1 MNAESEP
8 TRGEPVRT
16 WAALVA
22 LLAAAV
28 YANTLG
34 HGFVWDDNTIVLG
47 DPAIR
52 SLSSIPSFF
61 ARSYWGE
68 ADPEFK
74 LYRPLVQTTLAIDWA
89 IGRGS
94 AVPFH
99 ATNLLLHVL
108 ATLLAFHLF
117 RGLHDELPWAVLA
130 SALFAVHPVHTDA
143 VDSIVQRAELLSAI
157 GVMGGLLAALR
168 GRWLVLALCAAVGLL
183 SKETAAMLPLLLAG
197 WHLLGD
203 RARRPRWPAY
213 AVSIGVLALYGVAR
227 WKVLGTATGMHAA
240 FGDVSVGER
249 ALTMTW
255 VFGDYVRLLLVPW
268 PLCAD
273 YAVNTNP
280 LVRVTSAADPRFLSA
295 ALALSTLAIVW
306 CVAAARRWRGAFW
319 GAWAAIAL
327 LPVSNVL
334 LPIGAIE
341 AERFLYLPSVGACAL
356 LAWIFAGSR
365 AQRIGLVIVILF
377 ALVTLDRNQVW
388 KDHLTLLD
396 ARMAEA
402 PENPWPYF
410 RRAEIL
416 LNEGRLREAEPYLDH
431 ALEVMPNFE
440 KARQLRAGVRYGVGR
455 MKGAAE
461 DLEALLTAHP
471 DWWQTMVA
479 LGSAYGRLG
488 DWERFEATL
497 ERLRSAGHPAD
508 ADSLDREFQD

>member
-327 LPVSNVL
+327 APVSNVL

-341 AERFLYLPSVGACAL
+341 AERFLYLPSVGACAI
-356 LAWIFAGSR
+356 LAWIPSRPETRRVGLLVVGFFA
-365 AQRIGLVIVILF
+365 ALTIL
-377 ALVTLDRNQVW
+377 RNPIW
-388 KDHLTLLD
+388 KDDATLLD
-396 ARMAEA
+396 ARVADA
-402 PENPWPYF
+402 RENPFPRYF
-410 RRAEIL
+410 RAAQLMQKGEARQARDL
-416 LNEGRLREAEPYLDH
+416 LDEALD
-431 ALEVMPNFE
+431 ALPAYE
-440 KARQLRAGVRYGVGR
+440 KARQLRAEVRIRLGDLP
-455 MKGAAE
+455 GAAE
-461 DLEALLTAHP
+461 DLEILSASHP
-471 DWWQTMVA
+471 DWWVTLFL
-479 LGSAYGRLG
+479 LGRVYGELG
-488 DWERFEATL
+488 DRPHLEKTL
-497 ERLRSAGHPAD
+497 ERLRAAGHDKEAQEL
-508 ADSLDREFQD
+508 ARLFR